1 MSLYGVPTGVSY
13 GQNERVDELND
24 RLHARQ
30 FSDKPLAPNFSGRPV
45 QTKHS
50 RFQILDRRA
59 PFQESIL
66 PMEPHNVET
75 NFSPATHRGPPS
87 TFLTHV
93 DVESGLRNQTVAL
106 QKGSIQS
113 VYVPDSSSDLYRV
126 QVPSL
131 TIGSPNPHPG
141 LFVSQTFRD
150 TRTANLNGSI
160 GKDFFNNHTRT
171 QLRGL

>member
-24 RLHARQ
+24 RLQSRQ

-45 QTKHS
+45 LTKQS

-59 PFQESIL
+59 PFQEQIIS
-66 PMEPHNVET
+66 MEPHNVET

-87 TFLTHV
+87 TFFTHV

-106 QKGSIQS
+106 QRGSIQS
-113 VYVPDSSSDLYRV
+113 VYVPDSTSDLYKV
-126 QVPSL
+126 HVPSS
-131 TIGSPNPHPG
+131 IGPNPHPG
-141 LFVSQTFRD
+141 LSASQSFRE
-150 TRTANLNGSI
+150 TRHMNHNI
-160 GKDFFNNHTRT
+160 GRDVFNNHTRT